1 MRSVFITAQTVKF
14 NQKNHQIKPENQT
27 MVPIKV
33 EWE

>member
-14 NQKNHQIKPENQT
+14 NQKNHQIKPKNQAIIPT
-27 MVPIKV
+27 KV